1 MEKKEHFSINKQTC
15 QFFLRELLLYFKWFM
30 LTTQSNW
37 QIYQIHC
44 SKNNKVC
51 SKPDIVEEFLATT
64 YLGTRG
70 CSVLI
75 LWVLAHVGTDG
86 KEMVGKAKK
95 GRTNNKIYIAV
106 SKDNFVLLIGN

>member
-1 MEKKEHFSINKQTC
+1 M
-15 QFFLRELLLYFKWFM
+15 
-30 LTTQSNW
+30 
-37 QIYQIHC
+37 
-44 SKNNKVC
+44 
-51 SKPDIVEEFLATT
+51 
-64 YLGTRG
+64 
-70 CSVLI
+70 LI